1 MSHFL
6 SEYKSN
12 PIRQKQPE
20 EVVLAQATHT
30 KMMRNQ
36 QQVDH
41 AGLGSLRVIFG
52 FLFLLVI
59 WHQCRAQV

>member
-1 MSHFL
+1 MSHFV

-12 PIRQKQPE
+12 PIRQRQPE
-20 EVVLAQATHT
+20 EVVLSLATHT

-36 QQVDH
+36 QQMDH
-41 AGLGSLRVIFG
+41 AGLGSLRVVFG

>member
-1 MSHFL
+1 MSHIQ

-12 PIRQKQPE
+12 PIRQRQPE
-20 EVVLAQATHT
+20 EVVLAQTTHT

-36 QQVDH
+36 QQLDH
-41 AGLGSLRVIFG
+41 AGLGSLRVLFG